1 MKTNVNINYK
11 ELNEKELNMVNGG
24 RAIPS
29 YRDAI
34 PFPVA
39 GIVVIIG
46 NDESSSCKKGFT
58 PIA

>member
-39 GIVVIIG
+39 DIFIIIM
-46 NDESSSCKKGFT
+46 DEEPTSRKKGFT